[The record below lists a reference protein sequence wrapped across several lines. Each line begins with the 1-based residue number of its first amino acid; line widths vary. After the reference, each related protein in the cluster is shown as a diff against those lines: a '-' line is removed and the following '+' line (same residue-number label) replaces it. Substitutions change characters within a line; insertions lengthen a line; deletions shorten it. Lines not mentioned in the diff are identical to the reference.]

1 MLHTCSYLGPFG
13 LVIIFLLG
21 EKLVSNVSLKF
32 FAGLVVG
39 ACSSVNRPSPK
50 SNKTSYTW
58 KRSITFLE
66 RKEHCCVSTRFL
78 VPGQSTQQ
86 GIGIIWILGILNT
99 PLIYSQV
106 KLQIFYEHFQCT
118 RSHF

>member
-1 MLHTCSYLGPFG
+1 MLHTCSYLDPFG

-58 KRSITFLE
+58 KKSRCQGTIPGLK
-66 RKEHCCVSTRFL
+66 KECGL
-78 VPGQSTQQ
+78 VGEGGAQTVCPHHAGGVGEESQ
-86 GIGIIWILGILNT
+86 GTGL
-99 PLIYSQV
+99 
-106 KLQIFYEHFQCT
+106 
-118 RSHF
+118 